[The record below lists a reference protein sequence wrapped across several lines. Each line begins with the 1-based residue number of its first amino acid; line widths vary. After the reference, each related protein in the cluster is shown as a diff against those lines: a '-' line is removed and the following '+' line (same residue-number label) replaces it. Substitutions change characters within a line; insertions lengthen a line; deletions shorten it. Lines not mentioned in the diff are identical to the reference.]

1 MNVAQLVSG
10 RVECAPPAKATADGA
25 GIEASVTLGELV
37 EAVGSVTED
46 VTELVTVV
54 THVLRTRRARWAG
67 PTSAGKRVAVEPRT
81 PPDG

>member
-1 MNVAQLVSG
+1 MNAAE
-10 RVECAPPAKATADGA
+10 RVTGSLKCSSPTTAAAGGA
-25 GIEASVTLGELV
+25 GIEASVTLGEIV

-54 THVLRTRRARWAG
+54 AHVLHTRRATWAG
-67 PTSAGKRVAVEPRT
+67 PTLAGKRVAVAPRT